1 MAKVTIKDIHR
12 KGLHARFAKP
22 WGKCSAGVLLLPS
35 AVGLVPA
42 SDDQLTR
49 LATAGLAALAWDPYS
64 AYDPA
69 MPREERAKISETV
82 LMDSD
87 ALREQSGW
95 IDIMQNKLGLASL
108 GVLGF
113 CMGGRMALLLAAADP
128 RVKAAAA
135 FYPTM
140 RDPRPANAIDL
151 PPVADQIICPVQV
164 HYPGKDHLT
173 SHASLQRLRAALDAR
188 QAVPPAAVIHYPQA
202 RHGFL
207 GKTQEENPADFE
219 SGMTSW
225 AVTTAFFTATLAP
238 A

>member
-1 MAKVTIKDIHR
+1 MAKTIIKDIHR

-35 AVGLVPA
+35 AFGLGP
-42 SDDQLTR
+42 STDEQLTR
-49 LATAGLAALAWDPYS
+49 LAQTGLAALAWDPYS

-69 MPREERAKISETV
+69 MPREERSKIADT
-82 LMDSD
+82 LLLDGD
-87 ALREQSGW
+87 ALREQSSW
-95 IDIMQNKLGLASL
+95 IDTMQDKLGLSCV

-113 CMGGRMALLLAAADP
+113 CMGGRMALLLAASDP
-128 RVKAAAA
+128 RVKAASA

-140 RDPRPANAIDL
+140 RDPRPANAMDL
-151 PPVADQIICPVQV
+151 PPLADQIDCPVQV

-188 QAVPPAAVIHYPQA
+188 QATTPAAVIHYPQA

-207 GKTQEENPADFE
+207 GKTREESPADFE
-219 SGMTSW
+219 SGLTSW
-225 AVTTAFFTATLAP
+225 AVTTAFLRATLAP
-238 A
+238 G